1 MQEWHKG
8 DSQAWCSRFVVDGD
22 EDGVRRVGA
31 GEGIYYI
38 LPLRC
43 YLRSIG
49 PGGKRLRQR
58 GAVIGQEESAS
69 QMGDARIDAVTWA
82 GRRDSPDPPRPLS
95 SALAFVD
102 HSPRWA
108 LTNFSQFSAD
118 VAARPEERG
127 GRAGGATH

>member
-1 MQEWHKG
+1 MG

-22 EDGVRRVGA
+22 EDGVRRIGA

-58 GAVIGQEESAS
+58 GAAIGQEESAS
-69 QMGDARIDAVTWA
+69 QMGDARIDAVTWKLGWEA
-82 GRRDSPDPPRPLS
+82 GL
-95 SALAFVD
+95 
-102 HSPRWA
+102 
-108 LTNFSQFSAD
+108 
-118 VAARPEERG
+118 ARPASAALLRSRIRRPQPTLG
-127 GRAGGATH
+127 PD

>member
-1 MQEWHKG
+1 MG

-49 PGGKRLRQR
+49 PRGKRLRQR
-58 GAVIGQEESAS
+58 GAAIGQEESAS

-82 GRRDSPDPPRPLS
+82 GGGARPTRLGRSPPLS
-95 SALAFVD
+95 
-102 HSPRWA
+102 HSSTTA
-108 LTNFSQFSAD
+108 H
-118 VAARPEERG
+118 
-127 GRAGGATH
+127 AGP